1 MQIHQNNQ
9 KGGLVR
15 DFEGKG
21 ACRQIFE
28 DDDEENLTQQ
38 VSPKFKV
45 I

>member
-1 MQIHQNNQ
+1 MHQNQQ
-9 KGGLVR
+9 KTGLLR

-28 DDDEENLTQQ
+28 DEDDESLTQQ
-38 VSPKFKV
+38 VSPKFKN